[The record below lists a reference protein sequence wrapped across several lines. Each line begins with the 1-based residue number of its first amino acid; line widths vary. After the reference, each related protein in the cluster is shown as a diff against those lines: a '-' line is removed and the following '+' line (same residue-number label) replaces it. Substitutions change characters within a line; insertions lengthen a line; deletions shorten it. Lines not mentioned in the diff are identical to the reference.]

1 MKELRLDFTESLA
14 MQNLHA
20 TQVANIKKIVGTL
33 HEDLQYDYK
42 ERIDLIA
49 L

>member
-1 MKELRLDFTESLA
+1 
-14 MQNLHA
+14 
-20 TQVANIKKIVGTL
+20 L

-49 L
+49 LWSYEKWNRVVSEYSGCLRC